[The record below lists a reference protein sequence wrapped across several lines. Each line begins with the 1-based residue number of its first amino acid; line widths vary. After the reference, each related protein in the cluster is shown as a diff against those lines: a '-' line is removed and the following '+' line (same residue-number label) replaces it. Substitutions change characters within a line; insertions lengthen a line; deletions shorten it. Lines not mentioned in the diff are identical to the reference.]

1 MGMYTELN
9 LGMGI
14 YPDEEVIKKLKF
26 MLGESKEDVKID
38 HPLFKDDTDWEYML
52 DTDSYYFDGQTDS
65 KLIYDPIPKQYFLNV
80 RCNFKNYK
88 NEIKLFL
95 DWLCPYITTE
105 GFLGY
110 MWYEENDAPTLI
122 YREFVKE
129 IYRELDKEYS
139 YYIHKIYYQPITK
152 EIKEDK

>member
-9 LGMGI
+9 LGMKI
-14 YPDEEVIKKLKF
+14 YPDEEVLKKLKF
-26 MLGESKEDVKID
+26 MLNESEEDVEID
-38 HPLFKDDTDWEYML
+38 DPFFKDDINWKWML
-52 DTDSYYFDGQTDS
+52 IDSSYYFDGQSDS
-65 KLIYDPIPKQYFLNV
+65 KLIYDDIIKYYFLNV
-80 RCNFKNYK
+80 RCNFKNYH

-95 DWLCPYITTE
+95 EWLCPYIVTE

-122 YREFVKE
+122 YRELAKE
-129 IYRELDKEYS
+129 HSDYLY
-139 YYIHKIYYQPITK
+139 KIYYQPITK